1 MNIYCQALFI
11 LAIDKF
17 SRLVINQKAMKDI
30 GRRLKYFRQKLEL
43 SQLELSQRS
52 NISQA
57 SIARIE
63 ANQQKNLKTETLKK
77 LADAL
82 GISSSQLIEEPAMI
96 KEEALPYGAPKMLP
110 VMKLEK
116 FITLKRPSNLK
127 EKADFL
133 EPSLSHNQD
142 AVFLTATGTLISSP
156 IINEGDLLLI
166 EPSSEVNNGDI
177 VLFISNDQNT
187 IGKIFYHPPIYILQ
201 PLNKESKPIIFNK
214 RERKRP
220 GVRIFR
226 ISEIR
231 KKY

>member
-1 MNIYCQALFI
+1 M
-11 LAIDKF
+11 
-17 SRLVINQKAMKDI
+17 REI
-30 GRRLKYFRQKLEL
+30 GKRIKYFRQKLGL
-43 SQLELSQRS
+43 SQFELSQRS
-52 NISQA
+52 NVSQA

-63 ANQQKNLKTETLKK
+63 ANQQKNPKKETIEK

-82 GISSSQLIEEPAMI
+82 GISLSQLMEEPAMI

-116 FITLKRPSNLK
+116 LITLERPYNLK
-127 EKADFL
+127 EKADVL
-133 EPSLSHNQD
+133 EPSLSHDQS
-142 AVFLTATGTLISSP
+142 AFFLIATNALISSP
-156 IINEGDLLLI
+156 LINEGDLLLI
-166 EPSSEVNNGDI
+166 EPSSEVNDGDI

-187 IGKIFYHPPIYILQ
+187 IGKIFYRPPIYILQ
-201 PLNKESKPIIFNK
+201 PLNRESEPIIFTK
-214 RERKRP
+214 RERKKP

>member
-1 MNIYCQALFI
+1 M
-11 LAIDKF
+11 
-17 SRLVINQKAMKDI
+17 RDI
-30 GRRLKYFRQKLEL
+30 GKRIKYFRQKLGL
-43 SQLELSQRS
+43 SQFELSQRS
-52 NISQA
+52 NVSQA

-63 ANQQKNLKTETLKK
+63 ANQQKNPKKKTIEK

-82 GISSSQLIEEPAMI
+82 GISLSQLMEEPAMI

-116 FITLKRPSNLK
+116 LITLERPYNLK

-133 EPSLSHNQD
+133 EPSLSHDQS
-142 AVFLTATGTLISSP
+142 AFFLIATNTLISSP
-156 IINEGDLLLI
+156 LINEGDLLLI
-166 EPSSEVNNGDI
+166 EPSSEVNDGDI

-187 IGKIFYHPPIYILQ
+187 IGKIFYRPPIYILQ
-201 PLNKESKPIIFNK
+201 PLNRESEPIIFTK
-214 RERKRP
+214 RERKKP